1 VTSAE
6 APARRGALARGWRN
20 FRRWRRGRP
29 FWGGLFTMLAGLE
42 MLASGNMSL
51 ENIQIKVGLEGFQSY
66 LIPAILILAGLLAWF
81 TPGQRIFY
89 GVLAALVSVYSLIGV
104 NFGGFFL
111 GMLLGIVGGSLIA
124 AWAPVR
130 LESPPADA
138 ADASDER
145 DDQTDDR
152 DGSSPGGDD
161 GEAGDRRPD
170 ATVDELLTGPLTDV
184 LPTSTSSPIPHPR
197 PSGMRADQADDP
209 TGTEKGGDEAPPAG
223 GALPRRAPRL
233 FAITLVPVA
242 LTAAAVAALPTPQPA
257 LAEPCP
263 VPKLTLP
270 GTVTSTAPAKRA
282 APNAGPAPIVKD
294 TATSGDSGTEGG
306 RAALTSN
313 DTPVSFAAMVLM
325 ASPDAGATVE
335 ATPSPEPSATPTPE
349 PTPSAD
355 PSPTP
360 QPSPTS
366 TPSSTP
372 SSTAAPTQSPS
383 ASPPA
388 TPKPSSPSPC
398 PSPSPPKMLQADS
411 GQPIAKQPGRMTGT
425 RLSMLGLAFD
435 GIVDLPTAD
444 GTIRVL
450 QFSMDR
456 ATTTNFELRL
466 PHSSGVARSIKSSE
480 LTVAGNVTFHT
491 NRFSGKFGGVL
502 PLELTPDSPEL
513 LLALVELL
521 EQLPDFVPV
530 DFTDVDISLVHVGC
544 DSMTAKNL
552 HI

>member
-6 APARRGALARGWRN
+6 APARRRTLARGWRN

-29 FWGGLFTMLAGLE
+29 FWGGLFTMLAGVE
-42 MLASGNMSL
+42 ILASGNLSL
-51 ENIQIKVGLEGFQSY
+51 ENIQIKVGLTGFQSY
-66 LIPAILILAGLLAWF
+66 LIPAMLILAGLLAWF
-81 TPGQRIFY
+81 TPAQRIFY

-111 GMLLGIVGGSLIA
+111 GMLLGIIGGSLIA

-130 LESPPADA
+130 LESPPGGEVA
-138 ADASDER
+138 
-145 DDQTDDR
+145 DQTDDG
-152 DGSSPGGDD
+152 DQSSPDGDAGD
-161 GEAGDRRPD
+161 GEADDRSSD

-197 PSGMRADQADDP
+197 SSHPRADQADDAADAD
-209 TGTEKGGDEAPPAG
+209 KGGEEAPPTG
-223 GALPRRAPRL
+223 GALPRRGPRL

-242 LTAAAVAALPTPQPA
+242 LTAAAVTALPTPRPA

-270 GTVTSTAPAKRA
+270 GTVTSTTPAKRT
-282 APNAGPAPIVKD
+282 APNAGPTVEE
-294 TATSGDSGTEGG
+294 TAASGDNGAEDAQAASTTNGTPG
-306 RAALTSN
+306 
-313 DTPVSFAAMVLM
+313 SFAPMALM
-325 ASPDAGATVE
+325 ASPDAGATAE
-335 ATPSPEPSATPTPE
+335 ETPSPEPSATPE

-355 PSPTP
+355 PSPTA
-360 QPSPTS
+360 QPG
-366 TPSSTP
+366 PSSTP

-383 ASPPA
+383 TSRPVK
-388 TPKPSSPSPC
+388 PKPSPPSPC
-398 PSPSPPKMLQADS
+398 PSPSPPKMLQAHA

-466 PHSSGVARSIKSSE
+466 THGQGVTTSIKSSE

-491 NRFSGKFGGVL
+491 NRFSGKFAGL
-502 PLELTPDSPEL
+502 IPLELTPDSPEL

-530 DFTDVDISLVHVGC
+530 DFTDVDISLVHVSC
-544 DSMTAKNL
+544 DSMTAKNMR
-552 HI
+552 I